1 MDTKCIVPVNT
12 GERLK
17 FPLHKPLLLFML
29 NGKILCCKIIYA
41 GRDFITVTDVQE
53 RKITD
58 EGKILY
64 IDLCLQND
72 VLFKRNRVDGY
83 SLLEHSEF
91 IDKQGK
97 EAPQILKFTQKPK
110 R

>member
-1 MDTKCIVPVNT
+1 MDSKCIVPIDT

-17 FPLHKPLLLFML
+17 FPLHKPILLFML

-41 GRDFITVTDVQE
+41 GRDFVTVTDVQE

-58 EGKILY
+58 SGKIMYVDLY
-64 IDLCLQND
+64 LQND
-72 VLFKRNRVDGY
+72 VVFKRNRVDGY
-83 SLLEHSEF
+83 SLLENDE
-91 IDKQGK
+91 IGRTRNKT
-97 EAPQILKFTQKPK
+97 ETTIVKFQQKK

>member
-1 MDTKCIVPVNT
+1 MDSKCIVPVNT

-29 NGKILCCKIIYA
+29 NGKILCCKIKYA
-41 GRDFITVTDVQE
+41 GRDFVTVTDVQE

-64 IDLCLQND
+64 IDLYLQND
-72 VLFKRNRVDGY
+72 IVFKRNRVDGY
-83 SLLEHSEF
+83 SLLEQDE
-91 IDKQGK
+91 IDRKGDK
-97 EAPQILKFTQKPK
+97 PAATVFKFEQKK